1 VPVILRNAG
10 FRFFF
15 YSNEGDPREP
25 IHVHVRKGGDEAKFW
40 INPVSVAWS
49 RGFDARSLRELTE
62 TIGNNVS
69 LFERAWDEY
78 FG

>member
-1 VPVILRNAG
+1 MCI
-10 FRFFF
+10 
-15 YSNEGDPREP
+15 
-25 IHVHVRKGGDEAKFW
+25 VRKGGGEAKFW

-49 RGFDARSLRELTE
+49 RGFDARTLRQLTE
-62 TIGNNVS
+62 AIGNNVS